1 MSWLV
6 ERYRYLI
13 YTVERVM
20 FAPFCCLNNIHCIV
34 MSRWKGNQFY
44 HLPFG
49 PVAPNFCSQATRKYS
64 LFFFFPMEIVWW
76 APWISQVQS
85 TGLRGLAC
93 YSPKAISAIVYWF
106 FCNLNF
112 PKKTSLACHGIH
124 SLKYQN
130 PVPQAIRH
138 YFFARCLLM

>member
-64 LFFFFPMEIVWW
+64 LFFFFPWKSYGGRLGFHRFRAQDSAALHVTAQKPFQLLFTGSSVI
-76 APWISQVQS
+76 WISQ
-85 TGLRGLAC
+85 
-93 YSPKAISAIVYWF
+93 
-106 FCNLNF
+106 
-112 PKKTSLACHGIH
+112 KKLH
-124 SLKYQN
+124 
-130 PVPQAIRH
+130 
-138 YFFARCLLM
+138 LLVTEFIPSNTKIQYPRLSDTTFLHAAY